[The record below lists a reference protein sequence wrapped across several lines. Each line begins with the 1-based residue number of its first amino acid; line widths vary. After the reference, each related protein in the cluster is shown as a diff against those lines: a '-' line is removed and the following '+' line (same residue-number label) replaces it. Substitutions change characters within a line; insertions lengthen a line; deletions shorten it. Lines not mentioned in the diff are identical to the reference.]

1 MILLVGLGNP
11 GPQYALNR
19 HNVGFMVIDC
29 IAHTF
34 DASPPKRMG
43 QAFVQEVRIGTQKV
57 LLAKPMS
64 YMNLSGPP
72 VAQIASFY
80 KIQPENII
88 VFHDELDLDFLRV
101 RVKQGGG
108 NGGHNGLKSLD
119 AHVGKDYWRV
129 RIGIGRPLFKGQVSD
144 YVLSN
149 FSNPEID
156 NLSHFLG
163 DVLDLLPDLIGD
175 NKNAFAS
182 KLATRRETTSEKG
195 S

>member
-29 IAHTF
+29 IAHSYG
-34 DASPPKRMG
+34 ASTPKRMG
-43 QAFVQEVRIGTQKV
+43 QTLVQEVRIGSQKV
-57 LLAKPMS
+57 LLAKPMA

-72 VAQIASFY
+72 VAHLASFY
-80 KIQPENII
+80 KIAPENVI
-88 VFHDELDLDFLRV
+88 VFHDELDLDPLRV

-108 NGGHNGLKSLD
+108 HGGHNGLKSLD
-119 AHVGKDYWRV
+119 AHLGNGYWRV
-129 RIGIGRPLFKGQVSD
+129 RIGIGRPLHKGQVSD

-149 FSNPEID
+149 FNAQEMD
-156 NLSHFLG
+156 DLSDFLG
-163 DVLDLLPDLIGD
+163 DLLDLLPDLLGD

-182 KLATRRETTSEKG
+182 KLAAKRGAPEKKDD
-195 S
+195 